1 MQRNEISEIKQQAI
15 IEKAQDPNSNV
26 TAEDAK
32 KTIDDETKKA
42 GGAVFNLDPNASK
55 EERAA
60 QLNAVSLQS
69 GKLLQ
74 PSIYNC

>member
-15 IEKAQDPNSNV
+15 IEKAQDPNSSV

-60 QLNAVSLQS
+60 QMNAVSL
-69 GKLLQ
+69 
-74 PSIYNC
+74 